1 MSEFESHRPEESW
14 EWEDVRLNTL
24 DYAPGPLLEDL
35 AEHHIDTVGA
45 LLGATRGLLDT
56 IRVGEEYEAAAVK
69 LAENLAGV
77 VPNATQIHRGFPGSQ
92 CGIPR
97 T

>member
-1 MSEFESHRPEESW
+1 MKHEEQNVHQTDSQW
-14 EWEDVRLNTL
+14 VEWGL
-24 DYAPGPLLEDL
+24 AGLEL
-35 AEHHIDTVGA
+35 IPAELVERFAEHHIDTVGA
-45 LLGATRGLLDT
+45 LLGATGGLLDT
-56 IRVGEEYEAAAVK
+56 IRVGEEYEALAVK

-77 VPNATQIHRGFPGSQ
+77 VLNATQIHRGFPGSQ